1 MENSPAPSNIVN
13 ALLLRED
20 ISSNAVGLLYYIII
34 IIYIYIGS
42 WSCAALPVTIEIKPR
57 DLPYHKVH

>member
-20 ISSNAVGLLYYIII
+20 ISSNAVGLLYNIIV
-34 IIYIYIGS
+34 IIYII
-42 WSCAALPVTIEIKPR
+42 
-57 DLPYHKVH
+57 